1 MDLNII
7 EKTMKVGPKKDQ
19 KMYGLARVSTPNVHS
34 KTIAEQVGKSTT
46 FSEADTR
53 HIIKEFIDVII
64 DRVADGYVVDMGEL
78 GTLRPTIT
86 AKSVDT
92 RQECKASTIT
102 DKGIRYIARNEFSA
116 EIKGM
121 SLRVLNTAGG
131 TASSPSDPDDGGGDT
146 PGGGSGTDNPGS
158 GNTPGGSGQGGS
170 DLEG

>member
-86 AKSVDT
+86 AKSVDS
-92 RQECKASTIT
+92 RQQCKASTIT
-102 DKGIRYIARNEFSA
+102 DKGIRYIARNEFST
-116 EIKGM
+116 EIKGI
-121 SLRVLNTAGG
+121 SLRVLNAAGG
-131 TASSPSDPDDGGGDT
+131 TATSSPGSDAGGSDT
-146 PGGGSGTDNPGS
+146 PGGDTGDDNPGS
-158 GNTPGGSGQGGS
+158 GNTPGGSGQGGD
-170 DLEG
+170 DLQG